1 MNLRSQ
7 GPLALML
14 LTSEKE
20 GERAGRRR
28 GDEEGLSDCRL
39 CGAPWKQALCPR
51 PGSLGT
57 TCQGCAPVILGESQ
71 FPPQDRFT
79 LRKTEVGKAT
89 PPFLSF
95 LKPYGPKQELLLPQQ
110 AGLD

>member
-1 MNLRSQ
+1 MLDADAVMRKGSPTAGTAGGAWEVGPPPPPQVSGDHMPGMRS
-7 GPLALML
+7 
-14 LTSEKE
+14 
-20 GERAGRRR
+20 
-28 GDEEGLSDCRL
+28 
-39 CGAPWKQALCPR
+39 
-51 PGSLGT
+51 
-57 TCQGCAPVILGESQ
+57 CAPGGKPVSAR
-71 FPPQDRFT
+71 DRFT